1 MPILIDSPFSSSPP
15 GYGQGT
21 GNPIS
26 GLGQSRHRPGGPPGQ
41 PQRKPETFTSP
52 QLDTRYSTPVYTV
65 LDSNGRP
72 HQVELLSEDGSRFRI
87 KDGPLSGVV
96 VSGGTEEF
104 PDPAVIPGPHSRD
117 EPPPPPP
124 GLSLG
129 QDVKGFGQS
138 IAHGATYGWADD
150 ALRKMNPEAAERWEA
165 NRRAY
170 KKDHPFYNFFG
181 ETLGAVGSTAAILSG
196 VGTIP
201 AGLAATGVV
210 GARAAAT
217 GNRALQAIR
226 GGTQA
231 MQSATGIA
239 TRPMAQQMIKGG
251 ILASGAGGVYGAG
264 DAPPGEKV
272 RGATYGAGGGLV
284 LGPLIPPTLG
294 LGGKLLEKSK
304 ALVSGRLPMT
314 GGPPG
319 SLQRAIDRDFVTGSP
334 SSRAAVDAAERVVSP
349 MSSLLPVA
357 TGQTVARTPARVAA
371 STRRGLLDSDVQ
383 TTVAHPIERESNRR
397 ITEQL
402 RRTRPNDWK
411 QTINRIR
418 EDPTLGFD
426 EFGNSFRVGPEN
438 RHLFTMADEMS
449 DEQLWLQTLDQFG
462 NNINS
467 EDMLAL
473 LTPALTSEAASAA
486 RSASPQTSAL
496 VKRAVDDSRKLTDR
510 VWNTVDTWAQRMTGR
525 GGQANRSASEVLSDL
540 QAQRAATAGPSY
552 EKLSQANVTAD
563 FIGDMRLILQNEVLG
578 RRGNVSNSL
587 DDTWEALVRSENAVR
602 RELAESQGRRPP
614 ENILGTYDA
623 DGVFSVT
630 PFAEIVASG
639 QIGALRNAG
648 QWDLVIRAI
657 NGAARDQGRKANTAS
672 LTGVNA
678 SAHQAASRE
687 LADVGRRATR
697 MLDDVA
703 EDAGYLETIR
713 TYRHDSNVIR
723 AFEEGIEDIT
733 MNISPDEMRRR
744 LTQLAQMS
752 GDDAAESYSE
762 AFLRGTIDN
771 SKTGPDSQ
779 LRPERVLSQAR
790 RYLEVLFPESEV
802 NKLME
807 GLAED
812 AVRRDALHMIA
823 NVKLPAVGP
832 ETGRAATEAVK
843 MGTYS
848 AIPIIG
854 QSQTQAALRTGA
866 EAGRAVLDPS
876 KAGQITA
883 AMRLQQPIRQGG
895 VNLAQQQRWD
905 DLMNIRRHKF
915 GQQITPQ
922 LSQIFPRTMAPSP
935 SSPRTP
941 PSGLASQ
948 TMPPVRASTM
958 DPDYRFRLAPGSP
971 RRPQSGFLTSPIRR

>member
-1 MPILIDSPFSSSPP
+1 MPRHSNSPFSSAPP

-26 GLGQSRHRPGGPPGQ
+26 GFGQSRHRPGGPPGQ

-104 PDPAVIPGPHSRD
+104 PDPAVIPGPETRHQ
-117 EPPPPPP
+117 PVPPPP

-181 ETLGAVGSTAAILSG
+181 ETLGAVGSTAAIISG
-196 VGTIP
+196 VGAIP

-210 GARAAAT
+210 GTRAAAT

-251 ILASGAGGVYGAG
+251 LLAAGAGGVYGAG
-264 DAPPGEKV
+264 DAPPGEKA
-272 RGATYGAGGGLV
+272 RSAAYGAGGGLV

-294 LGGKLLEKSK
+294 LGGKILEKGKS
-304 ALVSGRLPMT
+304 LVSGRLPMT
-314 GGPPG
+314 GGPQS
-319 SLQRAIDRDFVTGSP
+319 SLQRAIDRDWGTGSP
-334 SSRAAVDAAERVVSP
+334 SSRAAVDEAERVVSP

-371 STRRGLLDSDVQ
+371 SARRGLLDSDVQ

-411 QTINRIR
+411 ETINRIR
-418 EDPTLGFD
+418 EDPTLAFD
-426 EFGNSFRVGPEN
+426 EFGNSLRVGPEN
-438 RHLFTMADEMS
+438 RHLYTMANEMS

-462 NNINS
+462 NNINA

-525 GGQANRSASEVLSDL
+525 GGQANRSASDVLSDL
-540 QAQRAATAGPSY
+540 QAQRAATAGPGY
-552 EKLSQANVTAD
+552 EKLSRAEVTAD
-563 FIGDMRLILQNEVLG
+563 FIGNMRLILQNEVLG
-578 RRGNVSNSL
+578 RKGNVSNSIE
-587 DDTWEALVRSENAVR
+587 DTWQALVRSENAGL

-614 ENILGTYDA
+614 KNILGTYDA
-623 DGVFSVT
+623 DGVFNVT
-630 PFAEIVASG
+630 PFAQIVASG
-639 QIGALRNAG
+639 EIGALRNAG

-657 NGAARDQGRKANTAS
+657 NGAARDQGRKASTAS
-672 LTGVNA
+672 MTGVNA
-678 SAHQAASRE
+678 SAHQSASRE

-697 MLDDVA
+697 MLDDAV
-703 EDAGYLETIR
+703 DADYLTTLR

-723 AFEEGIEDIT
+723 AFEEGVEDIT
-733 MNISPDEMRRR
+733 LNMSPDDMRRR
-744 LTQLAQMS
+744 LTELAQMS

-762 AFLRGTIDN
+762 AFLRGTIDR

-790 RYLEVLFPESEV
+790 RYLEVLYPEHEV

-823 NVKLPAVGP
+823 NVKLPAMGQ
-832 ETGRAATEAVK
+832 ETGRVATEAAK
-843 MGTYS
+843 MVTYS
-848 AIPIIG
+848 PIPIVG
-854 QSQTQAALRTGA
+854 QQQTQAALRTGA
-866 EAGRAVLDPS
+866 EAGRAFLDPS

-922 LSQIFPRTMAPSP
+922 LSQIFPRTMAPSG
-935 SSPRTP
+935 TP

-948 TMPPVRASTM
+948 IIPPVRASTM

-971 RRPQSGFLTSPIRR
+971 RRPPSGFLTSPIRR